1 MEQESAM
8 WRNSLTPQQRQI
20 NVVQLASNLLIVLPS
35 VWLVMI
41 RALLSDGR
49 TAELNT
55 PLESSWSTKLKS
67 ITFDPNR
74 AIFDEQEQ
82 VIDLA
87 ARSVNRFL

>member
-1 MEQESAM
+1 
-8 WRNSLTPQQRQI
+8 
-20 NVVQLASNLLIVLPS
+20 
-35 VWLVMI
+35 MI